1 MSSAPA
7 PSPASPGS
15 NHPILRS
22 LLWVPTLYLAM
33 GIPFNVINGTAA
45 TMYKDLGVSDSQITI
60 ALGSVIIAWS
70 LKPLWAA
77 FLDMFRTKK
86 FFVITTEV
94 LLALLF
100 AGVAM
105 SLPLPGY
112 FQVSIAIL
120 WVAAFASSTQDICGD
135 GIYLTSL
142 DKKTQAN
149 LAGVQGMFWNLGKV
163 LATGVLISSVEKLAR
178 ANAWAPQKMW
188 MAIWITAALAMGLF
202 ALYHLK
208 FLPQGSIEDRPHSAR
223 AVWDDFVGSATTF
236 FHKRAFWGMIAFVF
250 LYRLG
255 EGLILTEGR
264 LFLQSSIESGGLGLT
279 AGQVADIDAVYGTV
293 AAIAGGIL
301 GGMFL
306 GKLGLKRALPIL
318 GLCLNVPHFTF
329 VYLSHYGAEGH
340 GLAYSTIATLVC
352 IEKFGYGFGFIGNMV
367 YMMQQIAPGR
377 CTMTHYAFATALMNL
392 MLAPTTMISG
402 PLAEWLGFSTFFV
415 VVMFASVPSVWA
427 AWVAPHPQGD
437 ATQVKQGERREDDH
451 IVTIDD
457 PTRLT
462 EAERQVQQVAGRASI
477 YAMLNILMLLVVDAW
492 ALGKLRGLHGV
503 TEVTVL
509 WFTVSAAAMEMF
521 ALAIVGLS
529 LAFKVQFSIKTFRYA
544 AQAAGAA
551 AAIGE
556 TAYRGNAR
564 GAKITTVLCGL
575 VSVVVLVVAY
585 LLAQ

>member
-1 MSSAPA
+1 MSSS
-7 PSPASPGS
+7 PSTVDTK
-15 NHPILRS
+15 HKVLRS

-45 TMYKDLGVSDSQITI
+45 TMYKSLGIADGQITI

-86 FFVITTEV
+86 FFVITTEI
-94 LLALLF
+94 LLAILF

-105 SLPLPGY
+105 SLPLHGY

-163 LATGVLISSVEKLAR
+163 LATGVLISSVEKLSQ
-178 ANAWAPQKMW
+178 ANGWSTQKMW
-188 MAIWITAALAMGLF
+188 MAIWITAAIAMAVF
-202 ALYHLK
+202 AVYHLR
-208 FLPQGSIEDRPHSAR
+208 FLPRGSIEDRPESAK
-223 AVWDDFVGSATTF
+223 AVWSDFLGSATTF

-264 LFLQSSIESGGLGLT
+264 LFLQSSVETGGLGLT
-279 AGQVADIDAVYGTV
+279 AGQVADIDAVYGTI

-329 VYLSHYGAEGH
+329 VILSQYGAAGH
-340 GLAYSTIATLVC
+340 GLDYPTIVILVC

-427 AWVAPHPQGD
+427 AWMAPHPLGD
-437 ATQVKQGERREDDH
+437 ATRAKEGERREDEH
-451 IVTIDD
+451 IVTVDD

-462 EAERQVQQVAGRASI
+462 PAERTVQLIAGKASI
-477 YAMLNILMLLVVDAW
+477 FAMLNILVILIADAW
-492 ALGKLRGLHGV
+492 ALGRLRELHEAAQATFMGIGV
-503 TEVTVL
+503 SVEG
-509 WFTVSAAAMEMF
+509 MRIF
-521 ALAIVGLS
+521 ALAVLGLS
-529 LAFKVQFSIKTFRYA
+529 LAFKAQFSIKTFRYA
-544 AQAAGAA
+544 AQAAREAA
-551 AAIGE
+551 PSGE
-556 TAYRGNAR
+556 RAYLGNAR
-564 GAKITTVLCGL
+564 GAKITTILCAL
-575 VSVVVLVVAY
+575 VSLAVLYVAY
-585 LLAQ
+585 ALAR

>member
-1 MSSAPA
+1 MSSSPAPA
-7 PSPASPGS
+7 PAAT
-15 NHPILRS
+15 HTLLRS
-22 LLWVPTLYLAM
+22 LFWVPTLYLAM
-33 GIPFNVINGTAA
+33 GIPFNVVNMTAA
-45 TMYKDLGVSDSQITI
+45 TMYKDLGVSDGQITI

-77 FLDMFRTKK
+77 FLDMYRTKK
-86 FFVITTEV
+86 FFVITTEI

-100 AGVAM
+100 CGVAM
-105 SLPLPGY
+105 SLPLHGY
-112 FQVSIAIL
+112 FQVTIAIL

-142 DKKTQAN
+142 NKKTQAN

-163 LATGVLISSVEKLAR
+163 LATGVLISSVEKLAH
-178 ANAWAPQKMW
+178 ANDWPAQKMW
-188 MAIWITAALAMGLF
+188 MAVWITAGIAMAAF

-208 FLPQGSIEDRPHSAR
+208 FLPQGSIEERPDSAKE
-223 AVWDDFVGSATTF
+223 VWSDFLGSAKTF

-264 LFLQSSIESGGLGLT
+264 LFLQSSVESGGLGLT

-329 VYLSHYGAEGH
+329 VILSQYGAAGH
-340 GLAYSTIATLVC
+340 GLDYPTIVILVC

-392 MLAPTTMISG
+392 MLSPTTMISG
-402 PLAEWLGFSTFFV
+402 PLAEWLGFSTFFIL
-415 VVMFASVPSVWA
+415 VMFASVPSVWA
-427 AWVAPHPQGD
+427 AWVAPHPLGD
-437 ATQVKQGERREDDH
+437 ATKVKEGEKPANDH

-457 PTRLT
+457 PSRLS
-462 EAERQVQQVAGRASI
+462 EAERTVQVTAGRASVF
-477 YAMLNILMLLVVDAW
+477 AMLNILAILIADAW
-492 ALGKLRGLHGV
+492 GLGRLRELHGA
-503 TEVTVL
+503 TEASFLGISMDVGTMRIL
-509 WFTVSAAAMEMF
+509 
-521 ALAIVGLS
+521 ALAILGLS
-529 LAFKVQFSIKTFRYA
+529 LAFKVQCSIKTFRIA
-544 AQAAGAA
+544 RQAAREAA
-551 AAIGE
+551 PTGE
-556 TAYRGNAR
+556 KTYLGNAR
-564 GAKITTVLCGL
+564 GAKITTVICGL
-575 VSVVVLVVAY
+575 ASIVVLGVAY
-585 LLAQ
+585 VLAA